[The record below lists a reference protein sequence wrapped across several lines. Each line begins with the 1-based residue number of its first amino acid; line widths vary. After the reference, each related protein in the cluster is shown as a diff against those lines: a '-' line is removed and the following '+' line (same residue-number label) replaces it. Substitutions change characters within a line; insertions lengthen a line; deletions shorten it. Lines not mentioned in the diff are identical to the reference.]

1 MIHTL
6 FKLPILCLVLVAAS
20 GPSLYGDEKKRP
32 DKAVEKD
39 NCARCHES
47 LDKENLK
54 KPVDQWSKSVHAT
67 AGKKC
72 SYCHGGDP
80 TTDDKV
86 RAKSKEAN
94 FIGKPNKKTI
104 SEFCGRE
111 GCHVLALEQFKRGP
125 HYQTVLKSGEP
136 GCNSCHGTHNIQ
148 RSSIDVITVSS
159 CTTCHPADYSKN
171 IIATIAGI
179 DRSFNAIDK
188 NINYITEKQGEVKKL
203 RERVNHARHLFHQFV
218 HVFSREDMET
228 TKKILDMEIESLDS
242 DTRLKVASIKRLDM
256 LYIAMLVFG
265 VAIVIGITTYSI
277 IMYGKRKI

>member
-1 MIHTL
+1 MINT
-6 FKLPILCLVLVAAS
+6 FSAFRTLCLLLMILA
-20 GPSLYGDEKKRP
+20 GPSLFAAEKKKP
-32 DKAVEKD
+32 EGAVDKD
-39 NCARCHES
+39 NCALCHES
-47 LDKENLK
+47 LEKDTLK
-54 KPVDQWSKSVHAT
+54 TPVAQWLKSVHAT

-80 TTDDKV
+80 TVNDKV
-86 RAKSKEAN
+86 KAKSKLAN
-94 FIGKPNKKTI
+94 FIGKPDKKAI

-111 GCHVLALEQFKRGP
+111 GCHVLALEQFRRGP

-148 RSSIDVITVSS
+148 RSSVDVITVES
-159 CTTCHPADYSKN
+159 CTACHPADYSKS
-171 IIATIAGI
+171 IISTIAGI

-188 NINYITEKQGEVKKL
+188 NLNYITEKQGEVKKL
-203 RERVNHARHLFHQFV
+203 HDRVNHARHLFHQLV

-228 TKKILDMEIESLDS
+228 TKKILEMEIENLDS
-242 DTRLKVASIKRLDM
+242 DTRLKVASIKRLDI

-277 IMYGKRKI
+277 IMYGKRKA

>member
-1 MIHTL
+1 MKHN
-6 FKLPILCLVLVAAS
+6 FSKLPILCLILMAAA
-20 GPSLYGDEKKRP
+20 GPSLYGAEQKHH
-32 DKAVEKD
+32 DKALEKD
-39 NCARCHES
+39 NCALCHES
-47 LDKENLK
+47 LDNDKLK
-54 KPVDQWSKSVHAT
+54 KPVDEWSKSVHAT

-80 TTDDKV
+80 TTNDKAK
-86 RAKSKEAN
+86 AKSKQAN
-94 FIGKPNKKTI
+94 FIGKPPKKAI

-111 GCHVLALEQFKRGP
+111 GCHVLALEQFRRGP

-148 RSSIDVITVSS
+148 RSSIDVITVAS
-159 CTTCHPADYSKN
+159 CTACHPADYSKG
-171 IIATIAGI
+171 IISTIAGI
-179 DRSFNAIDK
+179 DRSFSAIYK

-218 HVFSREDMET
+218 HVFSHEDVET
-228 TKKILDMEIESLDS
+228 TKKILEMEIESLDS
-242 DTRLKVASIKRLDM
+242 DTRMKVASIKRLDM